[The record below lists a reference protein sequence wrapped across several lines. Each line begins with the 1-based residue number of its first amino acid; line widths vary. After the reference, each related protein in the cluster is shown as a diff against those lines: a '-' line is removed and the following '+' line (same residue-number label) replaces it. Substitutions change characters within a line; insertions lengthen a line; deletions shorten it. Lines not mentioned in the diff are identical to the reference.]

1 MLETLCMSGMSPRT
15 YAPRFPP
22 GQNPDMAPGYC
33 SPHTTPTLH
42 PPRQLP
48 AFGSAL
54 LLGGVGGGELAGALA
69 QGMALM

>member
-15 YAPRFPP
+15 YATQFPP

-42 PPRQLP
+42 PPP
-48 AFGSAL
+48 AAPSLWLCSA
-54 LLGGVGGGELAGALA
+54 VGGGWGGGNWQELWLRVWH
-69 QGMALM
+69 